1 MPRDTQVMETG
12 AARVGRDVDGRF
24 LAIDEQGIG
33 LRATWRP
40 AHGFVNLSLWRR
52 DECVE
57 TFRLTPHEV
66 SALVAFLVSRL
77 ATLAPQPG
85 ARGLALVDPFS
96 RITQPKVRSTAMVRR
111 AELGVRTTLAAAL
124 KKAAAHLEP

>member
-1 MPRDTQVMETG
+1 METG
-12 AARVGRDVDGRF
+12 AAQAGRDVDGRF

-52 DECVE
+52 DVCVE
-57 TFRLTPHEV
+57 TFRLTPHEL

-77 ATLAPQPG
+77 ATLAPPPG
-85 ARGLALVDPFS
+85 APGLALVAPVAGKP
-96 RITQPKVRSTAMVRR
+96 QPKVRSTTRVRQTE
-111 AELGVRTTLAAAL
+111 AVLRTTLASAL
-124 KKAAAHLEP
+124 KKVAAHLET